1 MKQFLIYCLFLPFAG
16 TVFIHCGG
24 NRQPQTTATEEGFQS
39 MFDGKTLDGW
49 EFDSVYW
56 SVQDGIMVGEIM
68 PETILKRNSFIIKKD
83 LILRDFEMK
92 VEYRISET
100 GNSGLSYR
108 NAAIDTLP
116 YALTGY
122 QADID
127 GRNFYT
133 GQNYEE
139 RGRQF
144 LALRGQ
150 TTVIET
156 EHVSPTSKEVREQFN
171 LTGDSL
177 SRHIKKGEWNEY
189 RIIAKGNRLQHYIN
203 DVLMSDVT
211 DNDTI
216 NRRMEGVF
224 GVQVHVGPPMKVEYR
239 NFRVKTLE

>member
-1 MKQFLIYCLFLPFAG
+1 MKQFLTYCLFLSLASAM
-16 TVFIHCGG
+16 VVNCGG
-24 NRQPQTTATEEGFQS
+24 SRQKQTAAAEEGFQS
-39 MFDGKTLDGW
+39 LFDGKTLDGW
-49 EFDSVYW
+49 EFDSTYW
-56 SVQDGIMVGEIM
+56 SVRDGVMVGEIT

-83 LILRDFEMK
+83 LILKDFEMK

-116 YALTGY
+116 YALAGY

-139 RGRQF
+139 QGRQF

-156 EHVSPTSKEVREQFN
+156 GHVSPTSREVREQFN
-171 LTGDSL
+171 LTNDSL

-189 RIIAKGNRLQHYIN
+189 RIVAKGNRLQHYVN

-224 GVQVHVGPPMKVEYR
+224 GVQVHVGPPMKIEYR